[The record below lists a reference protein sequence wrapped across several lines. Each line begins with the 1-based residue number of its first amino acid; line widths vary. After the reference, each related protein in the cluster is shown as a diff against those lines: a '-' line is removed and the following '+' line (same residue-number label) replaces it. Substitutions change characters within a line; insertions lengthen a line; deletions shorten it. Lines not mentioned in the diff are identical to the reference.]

1 VKNVA
6 GILVIALALG
16 IPTLSS
22 AASGKR
28 ESAPKAAKT
37 STSTKSKRV
46 SVSYKKNGVKTI
58 SGATAAA
65 SAAAV
70 VGAEAQAGGLPDIKS
85 SAALVYDA
93 AAGTQL
99 YGKNTQQVSS
109 IASITKLM
117 TAMVVLDADL
127 ALDEAIRIEKA
138 DIDTLKNTGSRL
150 RIGTAFSRRDLL
162 HLALMS
168 SENRAASALGRNYP
182 GGTTAFVV
190 QMNAKAQALGMH
202 STRFAE
208 PTGLS
213 SANVSTAS
221 DLALLVQASL
231 AYPLIRTFSTTPS
244 AQIHAE
250 SGHVYGFAN
259 SNGLVR
265 GSEWQ
270 IDLSKTGY
278 IVEAGQCLVMYARIR
293 ERPIVIV
300 LLDSWGKYTR
310 IGDANRI
317 KKWLESNVVVA
328 GGAS

>member
-6 GILVIALALG
+6 RILVIALALG
-16 IPTLSS
+16 IPTHAS

-37 STSTKSKRV
+37 STATKSKRV
-46 SVSYKKNGVKTI
+46 SVSYKKDGVKTV
-58 SGATAAA
+58 SGAAA

-85 SAALVYDA
+85 SAALVFDA

-150 RIGTAFSRRDLL
+150 RIGTAFSRRELL

-182 GGTTAFVV
+182 GGATAFVV